1 MNAPNRQPEQRF
13 QAGGVSAAVFVN
25 EVTRADGSVFMA
37 RKTVLQRTYVD
48 GEGNYQSTTSLD
60 VNDLPRAILVLQQA
74 FEHCS
79 GLRSGIEAA
88 DDGGAET

>member
-1 MNAPNRQPEQRF
+1 MTTPNRAPEKRF

-25 EVTRADGSVFMA
+25 EAKRADGSVFMA

-48 GEGNYQSTTSLD
+48 GEGNYQSTSSLD

-79 GLRSGIEAA
+79 GLRTGSETT
-88 DDGGAET
+88 DDGGADG